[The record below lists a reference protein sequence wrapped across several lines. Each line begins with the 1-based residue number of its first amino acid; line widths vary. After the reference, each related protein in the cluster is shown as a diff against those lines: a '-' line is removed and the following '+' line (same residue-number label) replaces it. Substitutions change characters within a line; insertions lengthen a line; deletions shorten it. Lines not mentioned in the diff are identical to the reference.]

1 MNQDD
6 VRLPPSAPPP
16 PADDDHWEIASRG
29 AEKAAQALV
38 TKASTLRAIDAEDY
52 PRVPTQSPPA
62 GQALEDW
69 DLPGYSPTAGG
80 ELSPPGGDPKAAA
93 KGQEA
98 STVLSLAQLSS
109 KVANGDGMEAVER
122 VAQGSFQ
129 RTPAADDDGF
139 SEYMSDG
146 VADDDHDDHE
156 EGKGQQRNKQGGGER
171 VGVGACGPGKSK
183 EEGAAGGG
191 LPRLG
196 EDADSLV
203 SMASDFQLP
212 PRGDTS
218 RRQPWATALS
228 GGVEISGC
236 TERFYTQHQVD
247 ELVAA
252 AVAEAEKRAK
262 TQHDLAVER
271 AVDAAMEQ
279 LSHEL
284 EKQAEELEAEHDRR
298 LLEIVHEGLGLPPP
312 PPPAL
317 RRPVNE
323 GGGGGSSD
331 DGGDASDDSSDD
343 DDDDSGSESDDDDDV
358 FDSDG
363 PTSKPRS
370 PMAPTRARAKV
381 ILQEEPTV
389 SATERALTTLRE
401 ALTTKREAEQWSNER
416 SDMLRRLREAET
428 RCAGLEV
435 RSSEAEAKAT
445 EMEDEALEWW
455 RWSLTADVPV
465 EGTEV
470 GTYIGTEVSVSAAF
484 DPRLDSTGGA
494 PYIMGGGMDV
504 GEDPYHGGAFSGM
517 EPISEDGQGAEGE
530 PANGANAIVASAM
543 NASERWAS
551 EMQEVAAAMQ
561 AEDMVEERQE
571 EQERQEEPTRLL
583 ASAGAA
589 KTLASDEAVTVGLA
603 GSKRLDSKKA
613 LVASIER
620 CRVALEAL
628 EVRPHRHMHDV
639 RSLLV
644 FSPCV
649 VLLATPAPALPHP
662 RQSAQCCPSLSH
674 NVLGRAPP
682 PRVCACGC
690 PQATPKH
697 LVEVRQAQQR
707 CLATFRTAVFL
718 HAKHTTGGTASTAA
732 SKIDARTVAAI
743 QQLEGACSRV
753 GEVAAYIQETVRAA
767 CLSGDAAEALGTML
781 PSPLSESAIDFAPE
795 LALEQETEQEE
806 ATDESK
812 RMADKPERAAAGK
825 ELGAAGSRVRVVPP
839 AAPLPELSLYERM
852 QSRLK
857 VAPAGATLGAAAASV
872 IATPAT
878 AAPGP
883 ATAADGSSADDEY
896 EL

>member
-1 MNQDD
+1 
-6 VRLPPSAPPP
+6 
-16 PADDDHWEIASRG
+16 
-29 AEKAAQALV
+29 
-38 TKASTLRAIDAEDY
+38 
-52 PRVPTQSPPA
+52 
-62 GQALEDW
+62 
-69 DLPGYSPTAGG
+69 
-80 ELSPPGGDPKAAA
+80 
-93 KGQEA
+93 
-98 STVLSLAQLSS
+98 
-109 KVANGDGMEAVER
+109 
-122 VAQGSFQ
+122 
-129 RTPAADDDGF
+129 
-139 SEYMSDG
+139 
-146 VADDDHDDHE
+146 
-156 EGKGQQRNKQGGGER
+156 
-171 VGVGACGPGKSK
+171 
-183 EEGAAGGG
+183 
-191 LPRLG
+191 
-196 EDADSLV
+196 
-203 SMASDFQLP
+203 
-212 PRGDTS
+212 
-218 RRQPWATALS
+218 
-228 GGVEISGC
+228 
-236 TERFYTQHQVD
+236 
-247 ELVAA
+247 
-252 AVAEAEKRAK
+252 
-262 TQHDLAVER
+262 
-271 AVDAAMEQ
+271 
-279 LSHEL
+279 
-284 EKQAEELEAEHDRR
+284 
-298 LLEIVHEGLGLPPP
+298 
-312 PPPAL
+312 
-317 RRPVNE
+317 
-323 GGGGGSSD
+323 
-331 DGGDASDDSSDD
+331 
-343 DDDDSGSESDDDDDV
+343 
-358 FDSDG
+358 
-363 PTSKPRS
+363 
-370 PMAPTRARAKV
+370 
-381 ILQEEPTV
+381 V

-628 EVRPHRHMHDV
+628 E
-639 RSLLV
+639 
-644 FSPCV
+644 
-649 VLLATPAPALPHP
+649 
-662 RQSAQCCPSLSH
+662 
-674 NVLGRAPP
+674 
-682 PRVCACGC
+682 
-690 PQATPKH
+690 ATPKH

-718 HAKHTTGGTASTAA
+718 HAKHATGGTASTAA

-839 AAPLPELSLYERM
+839 AAPLPEKPERAAGKEVGTGSRVRVVPPAAPLPEKPERAAGKELGAAGSRVRVVPPAAPLPELSLYERM